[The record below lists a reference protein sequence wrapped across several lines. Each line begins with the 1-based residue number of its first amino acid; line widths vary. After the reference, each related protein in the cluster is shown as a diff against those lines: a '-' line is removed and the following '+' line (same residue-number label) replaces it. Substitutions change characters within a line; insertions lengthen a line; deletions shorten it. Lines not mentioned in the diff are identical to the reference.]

1 MAKDRRNS
9 HIRIMF
15 VDDEKDIL
23 STIKRG
29 LESNTIFKVD
39 TFSSGESALQAFE
52 SHVEN
57 YYEWF

>member
-39 TFSSGESALQAFE
+39 TFSSGELALQAFE
-52 SHVEN
+52 NNV
-57 YYEWF
+57 